1 MECGVNAGKTQ
12 MATSRHQLFPE
23 HSEPPTSG
31 VTAVLLVISTANTD
45 ATCGDLYFPK
55 ARQANGPVVVTLI
68 VCLGCGRSLCGD
80 LRWHN
85 VLDPFN

>member
-23 HSEPPTSG
+23 HSEPPTQRG
-31 VTAVLLVISTANTD
+31 DGCAPGSTANTD